1 MSAAT
6 LFLFGLACGS
16 IEIMLRDIEQR
27 PGVDDG
33 VRRMNRD
40 ARYALR
46 GAVVVWMVTA
56 IAQALGLG

>member
-6 LFLFGLACGS
+6 CFLFGLACGS

-27 PGVDDG
+27 AGVDEK
-33 VRRMNRD
+33 VRRINRD

-46 GAVVVWMVTA
+46 GAAVVWMVTA
-56 IAQALGLG
+56 IAQKIGMG

>member
-1 MSAAT
+1 MAPWVC
-6 LFLFGLACGS
+6 FLFGLVCGS

-27 PGVDDG
+27 PGVDEG

-56 IAQALGLG
+56 IAQKMGMG